1 MSFSQLNLLY
11 TVVLSLLIEIVLK
24 KKRKKEE
31 EKIVLKLQIVGLI
44 ICLKTGI
51 ICRALCNVK
60 NKDYHN
66 TNKSTNYTC
75 SLQVLQQYNQVQS
88 TSHLIDLSPLQD
100 CTI

>member
-31 EKIVLKLQIVGLI
+31 EIVLKLQIVGLI

-60 NKDYHN
+60 IKTTIIQTRVPITHVPYRCFNKTTKFN
-66 TNKSTNYTC
+66 
-75 SLQVLQQYNQVQS
+75 
-88 TSHLIDLSPLQD
+88 PLH
-100 CTI
+100 I

>member
-24 KKRKKEE
+24 KKEGK
-31 EKIVLKLQIVGLI
+31 KIVLKLQIVGLV

>member
-11 TVVLSLLIEIVLK
+11 TVVLSLFIEIVLK
-24 KKRKKEE
+24 KKEGK
-31 EKIVLKLQIVGLI
+31 KIVLKLQIVGLV

-75 SLQVLQQYNQVQS
+75 SLQVL
-88 TSHLIDLSPLQD
+88 
-100 CTI
+100 

>member
-60 NKDYHN
+60 IKTTIIQTRVPITHVPYRCFNN
-66 TNKSTNYTC
+66 TTKFN
-75 SLQVLQQYNQVQS
+75 
-88 TSHLIDLSPLQD
+88 PLH
-100 CTI
+100 I

>member
-11 TVVLSLLIEIVLK
+11 TVVLSLLIE
-24 KKRKKEE
+24 
-31 EKIVLKLQIVGLI
+31 IVLKLQIVGLI